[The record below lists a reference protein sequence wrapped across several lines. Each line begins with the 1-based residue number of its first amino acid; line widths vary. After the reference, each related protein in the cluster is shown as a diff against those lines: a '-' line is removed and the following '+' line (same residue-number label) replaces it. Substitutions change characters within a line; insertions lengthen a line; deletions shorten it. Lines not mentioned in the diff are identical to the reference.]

1 MEWLAE
7 NLLGIQPE
15 RRGGGAIA
23 EIYRVMGVL
32 GEQITRLD
40 TDSGGMNSPHD
51 DHDIRYLYQTYHQIR
66 GQIEAVLK
74 DENYVNDILCTIE
87 RHANWLGVGTSN
99 GKLALWYLGGTYRG
113 GAREVEHAV
122 YLTARQIGTQ
132 HDSKVM
138 YHSFIPPTFVRAG
151 ILVQTPAWVQEYTKV
166 VAPSESET
174 VSEPYETDPETLDYV
189 RGLWRG
195 EGGDL
200 CRTLQAAEGLRRAS
214 KRNKNNH
221 TMTTP
226 PQGDQEGVCVS
237 AV

>member
-40 TDSGGMNSPHD
+40 TESGGMSSPHD
-51 DHDIRYLYQTYHQIR
+51 DHRIEYLYQTYHQVR
-66 GQIEAVLK
+66 GQLEAALK
-74 DENYVNDILCTIE
+74 DENYVNDILSIIE
-87 RHANWLGVGTSN
+87 RHATRLGVDTSN
-99 GKLALWYLGGTYRG
+99 GNLALWYLGGTYRG
-113 GAREVEHAV
+113 GACEVEHAV
-122 YLTARQIGTQ
+122 YLTARQTGTQ
-132 HDSKVM
+132 YDNLVM

-151 ILVQTPAWVQEYTKV
+151 ILVQTPAWVQEYTKA
-166 VAPSESET
+166 VAPNESDT
-174 VSEPYETDPETLDYV
+174 VSESYEAGPETLDYV

-195 EGGDL
+195 EGSDL
-200 CRTLQAAEGLRRAS
+200 CRILQTAEGLRRAS
-214 KRNKNNH
+214 KRNKTSH

>member
-7 NLLGIQPE
+7 NLLEIQPE

-40 TDSGGMNSPHD
+40 TDSGGMGSPHD
-51 DHDIRYLYQTYHQIR
+51 DHNIRYLYQTYHQTR
-66 GQIEAVLK
+66 ERIEAVLK
-74 DENYVNDILCTIE
+74 DENYVNDILCIIE
-87 RHANWLGVGTSN
+87 RHATRLGVDTSN
-99 GKLALWYLGGTYRG
+99 ENLALWYLGGAYRG
-113 GAREVEHAV
+113 GACEVEHAV

-132 HDSKVM
+132 HDSRIM

-174 VSEPYETDPETLDYV
+174 VSRSYETDPETLDYV

-195 EGGDL
+195 EGSDL
-200 CRTLQAAEGLRRAS
+200 CRTLHTAEGLRRAS
-214 KRNKNNH
+214 KRNKASR